1 MFLHEDDYSI
11 WQAMADTDQGGRDQ
25 AADALPRLGK
35 RDSVKPTKRALILGA
50 WIGRSRSGD
59 HGVIPYRIRR
69 TGYLLGVAAE
79 RWEYGESLSSRFQCH
94 C

>member
-1 MFLHEDDYSI
+1 MSLRTILLTVSDIVVPLRVIETPVRFAENRSFDV
-11 WQAMADTDQGGRDQ
+11 
-25 AADALPRLGK
+25 LPLGK

-79 RWEYGESLSSRFQCH
+79 
-94 C
+94 